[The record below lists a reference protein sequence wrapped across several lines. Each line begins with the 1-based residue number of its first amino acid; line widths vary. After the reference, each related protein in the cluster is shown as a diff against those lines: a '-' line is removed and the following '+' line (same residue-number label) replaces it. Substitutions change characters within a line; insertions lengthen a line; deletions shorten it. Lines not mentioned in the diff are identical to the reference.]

1 MNGNLFKFSLPKEH
15 TTITSKVPKVKTITA
30 TVNNDDTVTTK
41 AGVIVEIDSSCISIR
56 KRKVYYLK
64 IDSTGSHISQNC
76 HNGFL
81 KIMVQDP
88 ILGENHNARPY
99 RPGLT
104 VDGYVTNGGKFNIV
118 NIVHSEMNYTHVEKP
133 GLIE

>member
-1 MNGNLFKFSLPKEH
+1 MNGNLFKFSLPKELA
-15 TTITSKVPKVKTITA
+15 TIKKVPTVKTISA
-30 TVNNDDTVTTK
+30 TVNDDDTVTTK
-41 AGVIVEIDSSCISIR
+41 AGVVVEIEPDCVSVRKKKVFYIKVDFINGDIS
-56 KRKVYYLK
+56 K
-64 IDSTGSHISQNC
+64 NC

-81 KIMVQDP
+81 KVMIQDP
-88 ILGENHNARPY
+88 TNGENHSARPY